1 MAASTEL
8 MRRPVEALSLAE
20 VQRYLAPTASESEA
34 YLFIKF
40 CAAYNLNPWT
50 KEAYLIKYAP
60 DAPST
65 VVIGKDAVMKRA
77 QASPDYKGHNAGII
91 AKAGNQVTEV
101 EGAVLPDGAVLIGGW
116 CRLHARP
123 KDIDP
128 TTHRVSMRE
137 YERKNSAGKPVRSW
151 AEMPATM
158 IRKVAVVQAHR
169 EAYPDLVGGMY
180 DEAEMPVVLEGAGY
194 QPTPADEMTDTAPAD
209 PDDWAKVCPTHGI
222 EWFKSGKMKTWA
234 HKVDGSDKWCNRPTL
249 FQEIAKDALAA
260 LGKTA
265 EEEKKWLAAFVTNP
279 TASQV
284 EALKRLQS
292 TVLQTTDAIGEYRVD
307 SDTGEVLSTEE
318 N

>member
-1 MAASTEL
+1 VEAWQIVGAFDGTSASTEWVHPVIDSDQDIVAYEASVVL
-8 MRRPVEALSLAE
+8 MRAGEQVGRAIMECHLEANPCKGK
-20 VQRYLAPTASESEA
+20 VGRD
-34 YLFIKF
+34 KHK
-40 CAAYNLNPWT
+40 AAQS
-50 KEAYLIKYAP
+50 A
-60 DAPST
+60 
-65 VVIGKDAVMKRA
+65 A
-77 QASPDYKGHNAGII
+77 Q
-91 AKAGNQVTEV
+91 T
-101 EGAVLPDGAVLIGGW
+101 
-116 CRLHARP
+116 
-123 KDIDP
+123 
-128 TTHRVSMRE
+128 
-137 YERKNSAGKPVRSW
+137 W
-151 AEMPATM
+151 AESKAYRMLYGF
-158 IRKVAVVQAHR
+158 VAR
-169 EAYPDLVGGMY
+169 I
-180 DEAEMPVVLEGAGY
+180 AGY